1 SVTEVPRRPTCRP
14 PRDATTDEPGI
25 RRRTRNGTRVQP
37 APVDQT
43 SMPTVQ
49 TGRRR
54 RRCSLCMAENHNART
69 CLRQQGIQA
78 NQVQPISRQQQ
89 EREVEQAM
97 RGVGAYVSPT
107 TGNTYY
113 RGSSRPP
120 NE

>member
-1 SVTEVPRRPTCRP
+1 
-14 PRDATTDEPGI
+14 
-25 RRRTRNGTRVQP
+25 
-37 APVDQT
+37 
-43 SMPTVQ
+43 
-49 TGRRR
+49 
-54 RRCSLCMAENHNART
+54 MAENHNART